1 MCPSVSESFRVRS
14 NQQEYYLRPP
24 CNRLRHSACVTDCL
38 LATKTRPENSL
49 IVVTIAWNSCMF
61 LRYLKRNCE
70 IRNKNHIFSLHRG
83 YSVAGDPLS
92 CVIRYWHI
100 CPLAKRSIRSLA
112 DTTLCEIWYEES
124 HPPIFSERL
133 FISILIRYVKF
144 TLANNGKFQQPT
156 KICTQTFC
164 LRTVFLN

>member
-1 MCPSVSESFRVRS
+1 MCSSVSESFRVRS

-49 IVVTIAWNSCMF
+49 IVVTMAWNSCMF
-61 LRYLKRNCE
+61 LRYFKRNCE

-100 CPLAKRSIRSLA
+100 CPLAKRSIRSLYQIISRHYIVRN
-112 DTTLCEIWYEES
+112 LIWRKS
-124 HPPIFSERL
+124 SAKSIFSERL
-133 FISILIRYVKF
+133 FISKLIRYVKF

-156 KICTQTFC
+156 KICM
-164 LRTVFLN
+164 